1 MHDKRHT
8 KTNEFWQIWAK
19 PEEPGKPGKKR
30 AFLGKNVAKLDKKK
44 GETGQKK
51 TAERNRTLAKQ
62 GETESFAE
70 CWIAS
75 P

>member
-51 TAERNRTLAKQ
+51 QPKETDTSETVRNRK
-62 GETESFAE
+62 
-70 CWIAS
+70 IR
-75 P
+75 